1 MTSAIPAAHLRIM
14 DPLALQERRIAVDAM
29 GGDHAPGEI
38 LRGVAMLEPPKEAV
52 LRKLRAT
59 CR

>member
-1 MTSAIPAAHLRIM
+1 M

-29 GGDHAPGEI
+29 GGNHAPGEI